1 MTDLTSA
8 LFALDSILDRGISY
22 SRALERTYDR
32 YNLSERDRI
41 TLRHIVASELRH
53 HLLLTACVRDA
64 FPRFASSDE
73 QLLLLA
79 LGLDLL
85 RGAKGDQS
93 RLEER
98 AQLIEETS
106 KRMRLGLTADDI
118 ATLEELAQAESLVPA
133 ELRADPLANNALLFN
148 CPSWILQ
155 NYLADYGQETTME
168 ILKAQVS
175 SPALFLS
182 VNTAKVKA
190 SKFKDDPRFELYPS
204 VSPSYPDGGSLR
216 ALEAGRASQLAEV
229 RAGELYAQDRSW
241 FSFLDAL
248 PIPQYGHILHVD
260 ARAGVISSSLALRS
274 LPVKATV
281 AAAFPEAEH
290 VARAQALYTHL
301 GIEKPL
307 RDYQANVKNADKP
320 LCEPI
325 HSSTPMLKTLM
336 SFDSQDLVVVTPS
349 NSHTGQ
355 ARRRPEAMATFN
367 PDNLALL
374 VRLEE
379 SSLLEASFFV
389 APKGYLAYAVPS
401 LLKPEGE
408 GAVSWFLTNRPG
420 FKLVTQKTFLP
431 RSSESGDGLYYA
443 IIRRD

>member
-32 YNLSERDRI
+32 YNLSERDRL

-248 PIPQYGHILHVD
+248 PIPQYGHVLHVD

-290 VARAQALYTHL
+290 VARARALYTHL

-307 RDYQANVKNADKP
+307 
-320 LCEPI
+320 CEPI
-325 HSSTPMLKTLM
+325 QSSTPMLKTLM

-408 GAVSWFLTNRPG
+408 GAVSWFLINRPS

-431 RSSESGDGLYYA
+431 RASESGDGLYYA